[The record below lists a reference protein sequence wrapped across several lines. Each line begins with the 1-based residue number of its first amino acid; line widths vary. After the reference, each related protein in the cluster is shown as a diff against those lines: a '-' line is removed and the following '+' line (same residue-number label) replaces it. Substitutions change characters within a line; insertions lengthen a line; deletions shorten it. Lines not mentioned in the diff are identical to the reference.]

1 MSSPINARSLARHKK
16 GAHKKSG
23 DTGWSLLKGLGVAWT
38 GLLFACAMTLTQNSH
53 AAITVKSSGDDGH
66 VAANTL
72 DGSLAAESRWSAYGD
87 GQWIQYDL
95 GGKSLVKSVNIAFYQ
110 GDART
115 AYFDILVSNDAK
127 QWKTVFTGQ
136 SSGDTAL
143 FQKFDFS
150 DVEAR
155 YVRLLHHGNSA
166 NRWNSL
172 LEVRIYHA
180 TLTPV
185 PPVAKSVYSEN
196 FDALATGTLWKG
208 NKRLK
213 VEAACGVNNSKCLR
227 VTYVPTSDGS
237 ERLTVGQTIPAA
249 LEYTLNYDV
258 LFENDFEWVKGG
270 KLPGLAPTNY
280 TTGCKDPN
288 PNGWSVRMMW
298 RRLGEPVLYIYDQNR
313 ANRCGED
320 AHSGVQFAKNTWQ
333 PLSVHV
339 RVNQP
344 ASASNAEMSLYLA
357 GKRIAHVANAQLR
370 GAEGS
375 ATLINQFIFH
385 TFFGGSDDTW
395 SPSKNVHARFDN
407 IAVYPGLR
415 VRNSVGM

>member
-1 MSSPINARSLARHKK
+1 MNSPLPSRYSRAPARQKK
-16 GAHKKSG
+16 GA

-38 GLLFACAMTLTQNSH
+38 GLLFACAMTLTQTSH
-53 AAITVKSSGDDGH
+53 AAITVKASGDDGH

-72 DGSLAAESRWSAYGD
+72 DDSLAAESRWSAYGD

-95 GGKSLVKSVNIAFYQ
+95 GGRSLVKMVNIAFFQ
-110 GDART
+110 GDTRT
-115 AYFDILVSNDAK
+115 AYFDILVSDDAK
-127 QWKTVFTGQ
+127 QWKTVFKGQ
-136 SSGDTAL
+136 SSGETSL
-143 FQKFDFS
+143 FQKFDFT

-155 YVRLLHHGNSA
+155 YVRLLNHGNSA

-172 LEVRIYHA
+172 LEVRIYHS
-180 TLTPV
+180 TLTQV
-185 PPVAKSVYSEN
+185 PPVVKSVYSEN
-196 FDALATGTLWKG
+196 FEALTTGTSWKG

-213 VEAACGVNNSKCLR
+213 VESACGVNNSKCLR

-280 TTGCKDPN
+280 TTGCKDPS
-288 PNGWSVRMMW
+288 PTGWSVRMMW
-298 RRLGEPVLYIYDQNR
+298 RTLGEPVLYVYDQNR

-320 AHSGVQFAKNTWQ
+320 ARSDVKMAKNTWQ
-333 PLSVHV
+333 PFSVHV

-344 ASASNAEMSLYLA
+344 ASASNGEMSLYLS
-357 GKRIAHVANAQLR
+357 GKRIAHVTNAKLR

-385 TFFGGSDDTW
+385 TFFGGSDSSW

-407 IAVYPGLR
+407 FAVYPGLR
-415 VRNSVGM
+415 VRSSVGM